1 MSKIPPLSEDEILR
15 IVDLLK
21 KWEPIP
27 SHYLERVEQKKV
39 IKQEYSLDYACKE
52 REEDIIAET
61 WSVPFQSAKVFGSVK
76 DDEWSNKLIFWDNL
90 QVLKTLLKDWKLQ
103 QEIKKN
109 GGIKLIYI
117 DPPFATKADF
127 NAGSGE
133 KAYTDKVKWAEFIEF
148 LRKRLILMRELLAD
162 NWSIYVH
169 LDWKK
174 AHYIKVVMDEVF
186 WESNFRNEIVWAY
199 YWPSAPWQRQFT
211 RKHDMIFWYTKSSE
225 WIFNKD
231 DVRIA
236 YHETTAWKFESS
248 GTGFWGTKA
257 KLEDWKIPEDWWKIQ
272 SIKEQE
278 IAEYWDWM
286 WEIAITSRRRNEI
299 LWYPTQK
306 PEALL
311 ERIIKASSN
320 EWDIVLDAFAGS
332 GTTIAVAEK
341 LGRKWIGIDCG
352 KLSIYT
358 IQKRLMN
365 LREEIG
371 NKGKPFS
378 VKPFSVYNAGLYDFD
393 KLKELAWDQYI
404 DFCLSLFQV
413 RAESHTIENLPFHG
427 YIGNYHA
434 HMFDFNHGRK
444 WIILDYG
451 YIDQFHQIVGRHLG
465 KRCYMIAPASR
476 VEFMEDVVRRWD
488 TEYIILRV
496 PYSIINEL
504 YNKRDFSKIRQPVA
518 EEDVNDTVDA
528 VGFDF
533 IRPPVVEYEVVKQQD
548 TIDLKLTKFTSKTI
562 SKKPIVLENLESL
575 SMCIIDYDYSGE
587 YIDFECVL
595 YADEIKKWDYTI
607 SLDKK
612 LLGKPC
618 MIIWIDIFGNEK
630 REIVDSDYFS
640 SLA

>member
-21 KWEPIP
+21 RWEPIP
-27 SHYLERVEQKKV
+27 AHYLERVEPKKV
-39 IKQEYSLDYACKE
+39 VKQEYSLDYACKE

-61 WSVPFQSAKVFGSVK
+61 WSVPFQTAKIFWNVNN
-76 DDEWSNKLIFWDNL
+76 DEWSNKLIFWDNL
-90 QVLKTLLKDWKLQ
+90 QVLKTLLKDGKLQ

-109 GGIKLIYI
+109 GWIKLIYI

-127 NAGSGE
+127 SAWSWE
-133 KAYTDKVKWAEFIEF
+133 KAYTDKVNGSEFIEF
-148 LRKRLILMRELLAD
+148 IRKRLVLMRELLSD
-162 NWSIYVH
+162 DGSIYIH
-169 LDWKK
+169 LDEKK
-174 AHYIKVVMDEVF
+174 SHYIKVIADEIF
-186 WESNFRNEIVWAY
+186 WEYNFQREIIWDIQVLSWYKTKANNWIRGHDSLFY
-199 YWPSAPWQRQFT
+199 YS
-211 RKHDMIFWYTKSSE
+211 KS
-225 WIFNKD
+225 WKCLFNKLMQPHTQSYLDSFKWVDPDGRRFMVAHWIKRYLD
-231 DVRIA
+231 DVEKKWKPYWDVWSDIMSFQQQPTSAERIA
-236 YHETTAWKFESS
+236 
-248 GTGFWGTKA
+248 
-257 KLEDWKIPEDWWKIQ
+257 
-272 SIKEQE
+272 
-278 IAEYWDWM
+278 
-286 WEIAITSRRRNEI
+286 
-299 LWYPTQK
+299 YPTQK
-306 PEALL
+306 PETLL
-311 ERIIKASSN
+311 ERIIRASSN
-320 EWDIVLDAFAGS
+320 DWDIVLDAFAGS

-393 KLKELAWDQYI
+393 KLKELSWDQYI

-427 YIGNYHA
+427 YIGNHHA

-533 IRPPVVEYEVVKQQD
+533 IRPPVIEYEVVKQKD
-548 TIDLKLTKFTSKTI
+548 TIDLKLTKFVSKTI
-562 SKKPIVLENLESL
+562 SKKPIILENLESL
-575 SMCIIDYDYSGE
+575 SMCIIDYNYSGE
-587 YIDFECVL
+587 YIDFERLL
-595 YADEIKKWDYTI
+595 YADDIKKSDYTI
-607 SLDKK
+607 SLDKA
-612 LLGKPC
+612 LLDKPC
-618 MIIWIDIFGNEK
+618 MIIWIDIFWNEK

>member
-27 SHYLERVEQKKV
+27 SHYLERIEQKRI

-61 WSVPFQSAKVFGSVK
+61 WSVPFQSAKVFWSVK
-76 DDEWSNKLIFWDNL
+76 EDDWSNKLIFWDNL
-90 QVLKTLLKDWKLQ
+90 QVLKTLLKDGKLQ

-109 GGIKLIYI
+109 GWIKLIYI

-127 NAGSGE
+127 NAGSWE

-148 LRKRLILMRELLAD
+148 IRKRLILIRELLAQD
-162 NWSIYVH
+162 GVLYCH
-169 LDWKK
+169 LDSKK
-174 AHYIKVVMDEVF
+174 SHYLKIVLDEIF
-186 WESNFRNEIVWAY
+186 GESNFRNEIIWHYTGNSV
-199 YWPSAPWQRQFT
+199 PTKCFP
-211 RKHDMIFWYTKSSE
+211 RKHDTILVYSKTERLSFNFNDVLLPYSDLTIKRYNHIDKDGKKYKISALKSWEQEVVYAKE
-225 WIFNKD
+225 WKYPD
-231 DVRIA
+231 DV
-236 YHETTAWKFESS
+236 W
-248 GTGFWGTKA
+248 
-257 KLEDWKIPEDWWKIQ
+257 DIPIIRSNDEVIG
-272 SIKEQE
+272 
-278 IAEYWDWM
+278 
-286 WEIAITSRRRNEI
+286 
-299 LWYPTQK
+299 YPTQK
-306 PEALL
+306 PEILL

-320 EWDIVLDAFAGS
+320 KWDIVLDAFSGS

-371 NKGKPFS
+371 NKGKAFS
-378 VKPFSVYNAGLYDFD
+378 VKPFNVYNAGLYDFD

-413 RAESHTIENLPFHG
+413 RDEKHTLENLPFHG

-451 YIDQFHQIVGRHLG
+451 YIDDFHQILGRHLG
-465 KRCYMIAPASR
+465 KKCYMIAPASR

-533 IRPPVVEYEVVKQQD
+533 IRPPVVEYEVVKSKD

-587 YIDFECVL
+587 YIDFELVL
-595 YADEIKKWDYTI
+595 YADEIKKSDYTI
-607 SLDKK
+607 SLKKK
-612 LLGKPC
+612 LLDKPC
-618 MIIWIDIFGNEK
+618 MIIWIDIFWNEK

>member
-21 KWEPIP
+21 RWEPIP
-27 SHYLERVEQKKV
+27 SHYLERVEQKKI

-109 GGIKLIYI
+109 GWIKLIYI
-117 DPPFATKADF
+117 DPPFATKMDF
-127 NAGSGE
+127 QSGSWE

-148 LRKRLILMRELLAD
+148 IRKRLILMRELLAED
-162 NWSIYVH
+162 GSIYVH

-174 AHYIKVVMDEVF
+174 SHYIKIIMDEVF
-186 WESNFRNEIVWAY
+186 WEECFINEITWHYSNSWLKARSKKFHQVSDSIFLYVKSRSKFVFNHLYKA
-199 YWPSAPWQRQFT
+199 
-211 RKHDMIFWYTKSSE
+211 RKDGQSKQAKRKFNSITGKADMLRDENGKIIYQITEEVLENSLW
-225 WIFNKD
+225 
-231 DVRIA
+231 
-236 YHETTAWKFESS
+236 ETWSMS
-248 GTGFWGTKA
+248 NS
-257 KLEDWKIPEDWWKIQ
+257 PER
-272 SIKEQE
+272 
-278 IAEYWDWM
+278 
-286 WEIAITSRRRNEI
+286 TN
-299 LWYPTQK
+299 YPTQK

-311 ERIIKASSN
+311 ERIIRASSN
-320 EWDIVLDAFAGS
+320 EWDIVLDAFSGS

-365 LREEIG
+365 LRAEIG

>member
-27 SHYLERVEQKKV
+27 SHYLEKIEQKKV

-61 WSVPFQSAKVFGSVK
+61 WSVPFQSAKTFWSVK

-90 QVLKTLLKDWKLQ
+90 QVLKTLLKDGKLQ

-109 GGIKLIYI
+109 GWVKLIYI

-127 NAGSGE
+127 NAGSWE

-148 LRKRLILMRELLAD
+148 IRKRLILMRELLAD
-162 NWSIYVH
+162 DGSIYVH

-174 AHYIKVVMDEVF
+174 THYIKVLMDEIF
-186 WESNFRNEIVWAY
+186 WESNFTREIIWNR
-199 YWPSAPWQRQFT
+199 WTPSGWKAGAQNWIHI
-211 RKHDMIFWYTKSSE
+211 HDTILFYNKNKDNK
-225 WIFNKD
+225 IFNKQ
-231 DVRIA
+231 
-236 YHETTAWKFESS
+236 FESYS
-248 GTGFWGTKA
+248 EEYIQKRFVHEDSEWKYRLQGSENRKQYLKDSQGKA
-257 KLEDWKIPEDWWKIQ
+257 VSSVWDINDINVMALEKW
-272 SIKEQE
+272 S
-278 IAEYWDWM
+278 
-286 WEIAITSRRRNEI
+286 
-299 LWYPTQK
+299 YPTQK

-311 ERIIKASSN
+311 ERIINASSN
-320 EWDIVLDAFAGS
+320 KWDIVLDAFSGS

-371 NKGKPFS
+371 NKGKAFS
-378 VKPFSVYNAGLYDFD
+378 VKPFNVYNAGLYDFD

-413 RAESHTIENLPFHG
+413 RDEKHTLENLPFHG

-451 YIDQFHQIVGRHLG
+451 YIDDFHQILGRHLG
-465 KRCYMIAPASR
+465 KKCYMIAPASR

-533 IRPPVVEYEVVKQQD
+533 IRPPVVEYEVVKSKD

-587 YIDFECVL
+587 YIDFELVL
-595 YADEIKKWDYTI
+595 YADEIKKSDYTI
-607 SLDKK
+607 SLKKK
-612 LLGKPC
+612 LLDKPC
-618 MIIWIDIFGNEK
+618 MIIWIDIFWNEK

>member
-21 KWEPIP
+21 RWEPIP

-61 WSVPFQSAKVFGSVK
+61 WSVPFQSAKVFWNVNEN
-76 DDEWSNKLIFWDNL
+76 EWSNKLIFWDNL

-109 GGIKLIYI
+109 WGIKLIYI

-127 NAGSGE
+127 NAGNWE

-148 LRKRLILMRELLAD
+148 IRKRLILMRELLSD
-162 NWSIYVH
+162 DGCIYVH

-174 AHYIKVVMDEVF
+174 THYIKVIMDEIF
-186 WESNFRNEIVWAY
+186 GESNFLWDISWYYYNKLASGTRKYPSAHDSILFYKKYSGDYVFNPLEEKRDTPVKQLKRQYFEGKAINVRNEEWEVQYQI
-199 YWPSAPWQRQFT
+199 R
-211 RKHDMIFWYTKSSE
+211 DMRRV
-225 WIFNKD
+225 D
-231 DVRIA
+231 DVWRIA
-236 YHETTAWKFESS
+236 CLQPADKSQN
-248 GTGFWGTKA
+248 
-257 KLEDWKIPEDWWKIQ
+257 L
-272 SIKEQE
+272 
-278 IAEYWDWM
+278 
-286 WEIAITSRRRNEI
+286 
-299 LWYPTQK
+299 LYPTQK

-311 ERIIKASSN
+311 ERIIRASSN

-451 YIDQFHQIVGRHLG
+451 YIYQFHQIVGRHLG

>member
-1 MSKIPPLSEDEILR
+1 MALE
-15 IVDLLK
+15 
-21 KWEPIP
+21 KW
-27 SHYLERVEQKKV
+27 S
-39 IKQEYSLDYACKE
+39 
-52 REEDIIAET
+52 
-61 WSVPFQSAKVFGSVK
+61 
-76 DDEWSNKLIFWDNL
+76 
-90 QVLKTLLKDWKLQ
+90 
-103 QEIKKN
+103 
-109 GGIKLIYI
+109 
-117 DPPFATKADF
+117 
-127 NAGSGE
+127 
-133 KAYTDKVKWAEFIEF
+133 
-148 LRKRLILMRELLAD
+148 
-162 NWSIYVH
+162 
-169 LDWKK
+169 
-174 AHYIKVVMDEVF
+174 
-186 WESNFRNEIVWAY
+186 
-199 YWPSAPWQRQFT
+199 
-211 RKHDMIFWYTKSSE
+211 
-225 WIFNKD
+225 
-231 DVRIA
+231 
-236 YHETTAWKFESS
+236 
-248 GTGFWGTKA
+248 
-257 KLEDWKIPEDWWKIQ
+257 
-272 SIKEQE
+272 
-278 IAEYWDWM
+278 
-286 WEIAITSRRRNEI
+286 
-299 LWYPTQK
+299 YPTQK

-320 EWDIVLDAFAGS
+320 KWDIVLDAFSGS

-341 LGRKWIGIDCG
+341 FGRKWIGIDCG

-371 NKGKPFS
+371 NKGKAFP
-378 VKPFSVYNAGLYDFD
+378 VKPFNVYNAGLYDFD

-413 RAESHTIENLPFHG
+413 RDEKHTIENLPFHG
-427 YIGNYHA
+427 YIGNYHT

-465 KRCYMIAPASR
+465 RRCYMIAPASR
-476 VEFMEDVVRRWD
+476 VEFMEDVVRRWN

-533 IRPPVVEYEVVKQQD
+533 IRPPVVEYEVVGSKD
-548 TIDLKLTKFTSKTI
+548 NIDLKLTKFTSKTI

-587 YIDFECVL
+587 YIDFELVL
-595 YADEIKKWDYTI
+595 YADEIKKSDYTI
-607 SLDKK
+607 SLKKK
-612 LLGKPC
+612 LLDKPC
-618 MIIWIDIFGNEK
+618 MIIWIDIFWNEK